1 MKDNPKIKYG
11 REGRRLETQ
20 KQQREAKGQFHPRSL
35 ARSVARKQ
43 MELNGM
49 EQLNKV
55 HPGTNK
61 STFAMKW
68 RNVSD
73 QMAR

>member
-1 MKDNPKIKYG
+1 MKQNEGLKLG

-55 HPGTNK
+55 QPGA
-61 STFAMKW
+61 SQSAFARKW
-68 RNVSD
+68 RNVSAN
-73 QMAR
+73 MAR

>member
-1 MKDNPKIKYG
+1 MKDDSKIKYG

-20 KQQREAKGQFHPRSL
+20 KHQREANGQFHPRSL

-68 RNVSD
+68 RNVSAN
-73 QMAR
+73 MAR

>member
-11 REGRRLETQ
+11 RAGRRLETQ
-20 KQQREAKGQFHPRSL
+20 KQQREAREKFHPRGL

-43 MELNGM
+43 MEQNGM

-55 HPGTNK
+55 HAGTK
-61 STFAMKW
+61 RSTFSAKW
-68 RNVSD
+68 RDIVELI
-73 QMAR
+73 AR